1 MENKFRPGRT
11 IFDAL
16 RLFPFH
22 AIFFACKCYK
32 TFRIFFRPS
41 VERLR
46 QISDHLIR
54 CSKRYGVEAVH
65 VIQKRN
71 WIYPMS
77 LTVSHFRVHPR
88 NGTVNIA
95 L

>member
-16 RLFPFH
+16 RLFPVH
-22 AIFFACKCYK
+22 AIFCFLLASATKL
-32 TFRIFFRPS
+32 FGFFFRPS

-46 QISDHLIR
+46 QIGDHLIR

-71 WIYPMS
+71 
-77 LTVSHFRVHPR
+77 
-88 NGTVNIA
+88 
-95 L
+95 